1 MKLASATPNI
11 LRDVMPLKILPPP
24 SGSFF
29 ETFLLFMS
37 IMSIKIILRWIFC
50 RRPLRPTQRSGGGFR
65 TNSENGYIVPISSL
79 AMVQVMASPSS
90 SVAVPPRTA
99 GHSGLPVMPVNV

>member
-50 RRPLRPTQRSGGGFR
+50 RRPLRPTQRLGGGFR
-65 TNSENGYIVPISSL
+65 TNSIERNVEPLFGL
-79 AMVQVMASPSS
+79 AKEYQGALKKINVQ
-90 SVAVPPRTA
+90 VPPRTR
-99 GHSGLPVMPVNV
+99 G